1 MFFTYLRPKQTAD
14 MSSWV
19 NNYVIPLN
27 IFNRF
32 VSENKLSF
40 GSSWA
45 RLTEDTARGWDGW
58 KRCVKEMEKD
68 EENGVGVSFWGKET
82 LSFLEWI
89 IEKEHLNICD
99 TVNVNSVKTHFE
111 GIRIVSTK
119 MCFPPPLVELNEN
132 YLEINVFREDVKF
145 FWNKTFL
152 TPIIK
157 EDNRIGSAVDYIN
170 NMSFNSTELLKF
182 VSKITDLP

>member
-14 MSSWV
+14 MTSWV
-19 NNYVIPLN
+19 DNYIIPLN

-45 RLTEDTARGWDGW
+45 RLTNDTARGWDGW

-68 EENGVGVSFWGKET
+68 EENGESVWGKET

-99 TVNVNSVKTHFE
+99 TVNVNSVRTHFE

-170 NMSFNSTELLKF
+170 NMSFNTTELLKF
-182 VSKITDLP
+182 VSKITSFSS